1 MQKKCWFYICIAQGV
16 VIVSLV
22 LWCTWSAITTPEV
35 KTDDLKEFMSQYND
49 NADYYNDN
57 PDYLAEAG
65 YIPDGK
71 TAKIVGSAIL
81 DKISAKK
88 PLSSDLVFY
97 DAENRLWGVERRYF
111 PSHGVCVIIEQDTS
125 KVVRVIKTK

>member
-1 MQKKCWFYICIAQGV
+1 MQKKCWFYICIAQAV

-97 DAENRLWGVERRYF
+97 DAENRLWGVERRYL
-111 PSHGVCVIIEQDTS
+111 PSHGVRVIIEQDTS